1 MPFISPKTLLSIP
14 YRILGSFAHLQ
25 LRTVIDFSSISSC
38 ANMKTTAAC
47 TVVLLL
53 SIADLQGAEATF
65 WDSPDAYIGQPRP
78 SETPRPFAPLLLADK
93 GTFTMDRIAFSNDGM
108 EIYYVQNDQ
117 FFNLTH
123 AKIKTFKYVDG
134 KWSAAKVLNEHFYA
148 PTFSVNDDAL
158 FFMGPNPT
166 KVWQSQRTADGWSI
180 PAIFLEKPYGLYD
193 FMPTTSGRCYVGS
206 DAGKGNVRDW
216 NTYKFCVVE
225 GSGATATIR
234 SLGVPLNEPGFN
246 GDFFVA
252 KDESFMIVSAKETP
266 DFECELFI
274 SFRRPNDT
282 WSKPQSLGPLINDG
296 VAHRWGEYVTPDN
309 KFLFYSRATSE
320 KDCAI
325 YWVRFDRLL
334 ENARRSSSEPRV
346 QVP

>member
-1 MPFISPKTLLSIP
+1 MPFISQATLPSIP
-14 YRILGSFAHLQ
+14 YRILPGFAHPQ
-25 LRTVIDFSSISSC
+25 LRTVIDFSSTSPC
-38 ANMKTTAAC
+38 AIMKITAVC
-47 TVVLLL
+47 TAVFLLG
-53 SIADLQGAEATF
+53 IADLQGAEPTF
-65 WDSPDAYIGQPRP
+65 WDSPDAYLGQPRP
-78 SETPRPFAPLLLADK
+78 SEKPQPFASLLLADK

-123 AKIKTFKYVDG
+123 AKIKSFKYADR
-134 KWSAAKVLNEHFYA
+134 KWSAPKVLNEHFYA

-158 FFMGPNPT
+158 YFMGVNPT
-166 KVWQSQRTADGWSI
+166 KVWQSHRTDDGWSI
-180 PAIFLEKPYGLYD
+180 PAVFLKKPYALYD

-206 DAGKGNVRDW
+206 DAGQGNVTDW
-216 NTYKFCVVE
+216 NTYKFCVME
-225 GSGATATIR
+225 GSGATSTIR

-252 KDESFMIVSAKETP
+252 KDESFMIVSANETP
-266 DFECELFI
+266 AFECELFI

-296 VAHRWGEYVTPDN
+296 VAHRWGEYVTPDD
-309 KFLFYSRATSE
+309 KFLFYSRCTNE

-334 ENARRSSSEPRV
+334 ESLRRSGSEP
-346 QVP
+346 